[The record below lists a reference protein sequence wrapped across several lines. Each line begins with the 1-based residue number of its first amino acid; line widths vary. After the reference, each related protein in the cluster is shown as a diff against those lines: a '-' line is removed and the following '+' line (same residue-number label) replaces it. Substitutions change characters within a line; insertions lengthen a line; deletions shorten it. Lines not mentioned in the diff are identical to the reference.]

1 MTDEGKEDPGRGEP
15 SADQLDERRPSETFL
30 QADIDRAVDY
40 RKEYYKYVLTISTAL
55 LAFTVSFQPQLSR
68 SPELVGFMYLG
79 WLGLGVTV
87 LAGVWVHMLWSKF
100 FVSFRDFDNRGERE
114 QGKCVR
120 RDITSRRR
128 FLDKLMMVGL
138 AVGVVGVVAFAAT
151 NLRHVGPRV
160 PAPAGSAAETSVG
173 E

>member
-1 MTDEGKEDPGRGEP
+1 MANEGKEDPVPGEP
-15 SADQLDERRPSETFL
+15 GADELDDLRPSGTFL
-30 QADIDRAVDY
+30 QADIDRAVEY
-40 RKEYYKYVLTISTAL
+40 RKEYYKYVLTIVTSL
-55 LAFTVSFQPQLSR
+55 LAFTVSFQPQLSQ

-100 FVSFRDFDNRGERE
+100 FVSFRDFDNRGKRD
-114 QGKCVR
+114 QGKSVR
-120 RDITSRRR
+120 RDITARRR

-151 NLRHVGPRV
+151 NLRHVGPT
-160 PAPAGSAAETSVG
+160 APTTSAEDTSLKK
-173 E
+173 

>member
-1 MTDEGKEDPGRGEP
+1 MMANGGKKGPSEPGPG
-15 SADQLDERRPSETFL
+15 AQDDRRPSETFL
-30 QADIDRAVDY
+30 QADIDRAVEY

-68 SPELVGFMYLG
+68 NPELVVFMYLG

-100 FVSFRDFDNRGERE
+100 FVSFRDFDNQGNRD
-114 QGKCVR
+114 QGKSVR
-120 RDITSRRR
+120 REITARRR

-138 AVGVVGVVAFAAT
+138 ALGVVGVVAFAAT
-151 NLRHVGPRV
+151 NLRHIGPRA
-160 PAPAGSAAETSVG
+160 PAPIASAGEVSG
-173 E
+173 GR